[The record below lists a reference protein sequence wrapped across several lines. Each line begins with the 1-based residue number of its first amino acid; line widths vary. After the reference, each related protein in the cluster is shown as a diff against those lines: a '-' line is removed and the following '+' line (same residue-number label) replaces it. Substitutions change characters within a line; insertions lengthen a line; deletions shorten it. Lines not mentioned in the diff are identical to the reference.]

1 MSESSEYHIY
11 LSYENGCHGIHFL
24 YSPPLEPDTT
34 GDSPGQ
40 YGRIHSFTELHSSP
54 FEGRDSHRMKAKSM
68 APLNVGPTLVGYSN
82 PQKPVS
88 ENKKAALRTF
98 FMRRAA

>member
-1 MSESSEYHIY
+1 
-11 LSYENGCHGIHFL
+11 
-24 YSPPLEPDTT
+24 
-34 GDSPGQ
+34 
-40 YGRIHSFTELHSSP
+40 
-54 FEGRDSHRMKAKSM
+54 MKAKSM